1 MKKLS
6 AIVLAAA
13 LMLTSMTACSVNI
26 NINGSTE
33 STEAT
38 ASQQTSDATETVTGK
53 LSDYVRTSVENEVSF
68 GDGVTKTLRLPEILL
83 DSEDAKAANSD
94 ITEKFGADTD
104 GKSGVNTLDYTA
116 ALNDNLLSVCVCAGF
131 EGGNSG
137 AEVFNFDVSTG
148 KKVDNDVILKYKG
161 VSYTDVIEK
170 IEKALDDY
178 YKERNFDKLPLNDD
192 MKAKTFSARN
202 LKDARLYLND
212 EGKIMCVADVY
223 ASVGGGHFVTNKEL
237 DI

>member
-13 LMLTSMTACSVNI
+13 LMLTFMTACRVNI
-26 NINGSTE
+26 NINKPTDNTE
-33 STEAT
+33 VSET
-38 ASQQTSDATETVTGK
+38 QKTSDAAGAAVGE

-94 ITEKFGADTD
+94 ITKKFGADTD
-104 GKSGVNTLDYTA
+104 GKSGVNMLDYTA
-116 ALNDNLLSVCVCAGF
+116 ALNDNLLSVCIIAGF

-148 KKVDNDVILKYKG
+148 KKVENDAILKYKD
-161 VSYTDVIEK
+161 VSYTAVIEG

-178 YKERNFDKLPLNDD
+178 YREHNFDKLPLNDD
-192 MKAKTFSARN
+192 MKAKTFSAKN
-202 LKDARLYLND
+202 FKDARLYLND
-212 EGKIMCVADVY
+212 EGKVMCVADVY
-223 ASVGGGHFVTNKEL
+223 ASVGGGHFVINKEL
-237 DI
+237 DL